1 MNTNRIKVICMRP
14 PLRIGK
20 NMVGPTLLRKN
31 QSSPAAFGYIDCI
44 FSPRCVAAQQANYVA
59 ASCTPSRRRR
69 LGCRPFTFL
78 REASTQLGA

>member
-1 MNTNRIKVICMRP
+1 
-14 PLRIGK
+14 
-20 NMVGPTLLRKN
+20 MVGTQHFSVKINLLR
-31 QSSPAAFGYIDCI
+31 AAFGYIDCI